1 MSAQPEHNLGPRE
14 FKPISL
20 EQARREPAAPASAPQ
35 LPWRDRIGLMPRRWI
50 AVGLG
55 VLLAILALV
64 WAMTSSKPEAPKTA
78 AVSDA
83 DLPLVT
89 VMKPQ
94 FKSVTASV
102 TFTGTISA
110 RYDMPIGAEGEGGR
124 VVAVLVEAGDHV
136 KKGQILARL
145 DQSVTT
151 AQVNQLTAS
160 VEQAKAQAALSEAE
174 YQRAKGVEAAGALSA
189 EEIERRRAASLTDAA
204 RAKVAAAQLAEAE
217 ARLRR
222 TQIRAP
228 ADGVVLT
235 RTAEEGQSI
244 LPGGEPLFRL
254 ANGSEIEMRGQIA
267 EQDIARVQVG
277 QPANVYLTGIA
288 QPFKGKVR
296 LLGAVIDP
304 KTRLGDIRVALE
316 PNPSLRPGAFARAQV
331 SVSEAQRAVLPQTA
345 VLADAQGNYVLI
357 VNDQEQTERRGVRVS
372 DTTADGIVIDEG
384 LKGDERVIATAGGF
398 LRAGE
403 RVTVAGQPGTQP

>member
-1 MSAQPEHNLGPRE
+1 M
-14 FKPISL
+14 
-20 EQARREPAAPASAPQ
+20 
-35 LPWRDRIGLMPRRWI
+35 
-50 AVGLG
+50 
-55 VLLAILALV
+55 
-64 WAMTSSKPEAPKTA
+64 KPE
-78 AVSDA
+78 
-83 DLPLVT
+83 
-89 VMKPQ
+89 
-94 FKSVTASV
+94 FKSVTATVS
-102 TFTGTISA
+102 FTGTISA
-110 RYDMPIGAEGEGGR
+110 RYDMPIGTEGEGGR
-124 VVAVLVEAGDHV
+124 IVAVLVEPGDAV
-136 KKGQILARL
+136 KRGQILARI
-145 DQSVTT
+145 DPSVVS

-189 EEIERRRAASLTDAA
+189 EEIERRRAASITDAA

-217 ARLRR
+217 ARLGR

-235 RTAEEGQSI
+235 RTAEVGQTAV
-244 LPGGEPLFRL
+244 PGGEPLFRL

-304 KTRLGDIRVALE
+304 KTRLGDIRIALE
-316 PNPSLRPGAFARAQV
+316 PDAALRPGAFARAQV

-345 VLADAQGNYVLI
+345 VLADAQGNYVLV
-357 VNDQEQTERRGVRVS
+357 VNSQEQTERRAVRVA
-372 DTTADGIVIDEG
+372 DTTPDGIVIDEG

-403 RVTVAGQPGTQP
+403 RVAVAGQPGTQP